1 MKTELFEASE
11 SYDFHRK
18 YLFSTCG

>member
-11 SYDFHRK
+11 SYDFYRK